1 MIVCLDIFNVSHYF
15 NARLRGI
22 EEMFSK
28 EMFLMTDEIN
38 LKHETL
44 FIRLTGNGIYSKVHF
59 RAKVLKKA

>member
-1 MIVCLDIFNVSHYF
+1 MIVCLDILNVSHYF

-44 FIRLTGNGIYSKVHF
+44 FIRLTGNGI
-59 RAKVLKKA
+59 